1 LGNVT
6 VAIICFDMRLF
17 LSPPKES
24 AERITPENR
33 KPQEEMNGLSDAL
46 TIGLVLAL
54 VFGALSFYIY
64 TRLGQVEK
72 RVSLTENIL
81 LDLKI
86 ATENTIMSM
95 SAPPEGSPASA
106 SASASR
112 HEEQLRHELQQE
124 HEHEQQ
130 QQNEEQA
137 PDEEFYKQVLQQA
150 VVVPSDAPTA
160 TLDETQASAKV
171 DVNYESMTLK
181 ELKALAK
188 QRSVNVPASAHKKD
202 VIDLL
207 KRQNQSSVLEPG
219 AGTLGNG
226 GLLSADE
233 GFPVELGST
242 ESRTAE

>member
-1 LGNVT
+1 
-6 VAIICFDMRLF
+6 
-17 LSPPKES
+17 
-24 AERITPENR
+24 
-33 KPQEEMNGLSDAL
+33 MNGLSDAL

-54 VFGALSFYIY
+54 VFGALFFYLY

-106 SASASR
+106 SH
-112 HEEQLRHELQQE
+112 HEEQLHHELQQE
-124 HEHEQQ
+124 QE

-150 VVVPSDAPTA
+150 VLVPSDAPTA

>member
-1 LGNVT
+1 
-6 VAIICFDMRLF
+6 
-17 LSPPKES
+17 
-24 AERITPENR
+24 
-33 KPQEEMNGLSDAL
+33 MNGLSDAL

-54 VFGALSFYIY
+54 VFGALFFYIY

-106 SASASR
+106 SASH

-124 HEHEQQ
+124 HEQ

-150 VVVPSDAPTA
+150 VLVPSDAPTA
-160 TLDETQASAKV
+160 TLDESQASAKV